1 MMIRKLLVLGAG
13 FSRPI
18 GIPTMPHCYEEL
30 KKIAFET
37 HEWNFNEGPVHES
50 VVAESILKRWFNT
63 GLDIEGFGERLLQ
76 NSNTVPGRRLLAQ
89 FSAVL
94 IRGFELAMQH
104 RGSDEIRRL
113 WNSFY
118 LPFVQAVIATGHT
131 AFVTF
136 NYDLLLDQALL
147 QQGYCP
153 DYCLTSNVRHVN
165 ESDNVGTPIKLLRPN
180 GSMNWFVC
188 DDEACDVLTVKWQ
201 RDGRSTEKYPG
212 NWGTGPERHRHH
224 LPQPDVETLLRF
236 LIVPPGMKTRLPQP
250 HVETVYA
257 EVERLAETVESIF
270 FIGWSAPDTDQ
281 QWAARVFRTRGAEV
295 FVINRDDRA
304 ELLRRYAAVL
314 HPECKVR
321 LYTGDSG
328 DVRSYNQADCE
339 WGKRLL
345 S

>member
-1 MMIRKLLVLGAG
+1 
-13 FSRPI
+13 
-18 GIPTMPHCYEEL
+18 
-30 KKIAFET
+30 
-37 HEWNFNEGPVHES
+37 
-50 VVAESILKRWFNT
+50 
-63 GLDIEGFGERLLQ
+63 
-76 NSNTVPGRRLLAQ
+76 
-89 FSAVL
+89 
-94 IRGFELAMQH
+94 
-104 RGSDEIRRL
+104 
-113 WNSFY
+113 
-118 LPFVQAVIATGHT
+118 
-131 AFVTF
+131 
-136 NYDLLLDQALL
+136 
-147 QQGYCP
+147 
-153 DYCLTSNVRHVN
+153 
-165 ESDNVGTPIKLLRPN
+165 
-180 GSMNWFVC
+180 
-188 DDEACDVLTVKWQ
+188 
-201 RDGRSTEKYPG
+201 
-212 NWGTGPERHRHH
+212 
-224 LPQPDVETLLRF
+224 
-236 LIVPPGMKTRLPQP
+236 MKTRLPQP

>member
-1 MMIRKLLVLGAG
+1 VVGLLIDALDENGYLAQDLNELAELLPAELDITLDDLETALVQLQHLDQPGLGARNLG
-13 FSRPI
+13 E
-18 GIPTMPHCYEEL
+18 CLALQL
-30 KKIAFET
+30 KALPEDTPQRDLAI
-37 HEWNFNEGPVHES
+37 HLV
-50 VVAESILKRWFNT
+50 
-63 GLDIEGFGERLLQ
+63 
-76 NSNTVPGRRLLAQ
+76 SNHLEALA
-89 FSAVL
+89 A
-94 IRGFELAMQH
+94 H
-104 RGSDEIRRL
+104 
-113 WNSFY
+113 
-118 LPFVQAVIATGHT
+118 
-131 AFVTF
+131 
-136 NYDLLLDQALL
+136 
-147 QQGYCP
+147 
-153 DYCLTSNVRHVN
+153 DYAR
-165 ESDNVGTPIKLLRPN
+165 IKKLLR
-180 GSMNWFVC
+180 C
-188 DDEACDVLTVKWQ
+188 TDDELRAAQHLIVDSNPKPGAEFDRSVADYVVPDVIVEKRRDKWLVRLNAEAMPKLRVNQIYANILQQ